1 MGQPRIQRIAK
12 RHHTR
17 APVSV
22 QNVQIERHTGFEIGQ
37 LEQAFHH
44 DVGFQTP
51 RLRLEDDPDVFR
63 RLVPDIGEERQFL
76 RLKHVGHALDEA

>member
-1 MGQPRIQRIAK
+1 MRKPCIQGIAK

-17 APVSV
+17 APVSIKHI
-22 QNVQIERHTGFEIGQ
+22 QIERHTGFEIGQ